1 MEFKCPCGLVG
12 VFSMDEES
20 SGQGGETVYLDITH
34 IEMGNWLLVIFSVS
48 LQDISFLLAAAKMT
62 RRGLFRHAL

>member
-1 MEFKCPCGLVG
+1 MRSPQVR
-12 VFSMDEES
+12 
-20 SGQGGETVYLDITH
+20 ETVYLDITQ